1 MMFQLRVVVGCLD
14 SLLHLTTVQVDSLL
28 CLTVR
33 CLNYVLYLT
42 EQNTRDKAKV

>member
-1 MMFQLRVVVGCLD
+1 MMFQLRVVVRCLD

-28 CLTVR
+28 RLTVR

-42 EQNTRDKAKV
+42 E